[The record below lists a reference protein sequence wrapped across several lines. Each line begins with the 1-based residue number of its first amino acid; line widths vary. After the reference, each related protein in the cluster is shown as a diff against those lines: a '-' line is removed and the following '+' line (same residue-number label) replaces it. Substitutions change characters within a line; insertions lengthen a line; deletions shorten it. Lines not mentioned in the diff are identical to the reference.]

1 MLWRDRF
8 FDKVRGQVISA
19 VLKMIERDRRGEVS
33 KASWIKTIVG
43 SVVMLSSIQE
53 KDTKDEFQLY
63 TTAFEKPFIEAT
75 RQYYQA
81 DSDAFLAQHT
91 LREYM
96 KRVETCLQEES
107 ARVQLYLHRRTEA
120 VVIAECEQTLIV
132 RRRDALAE
140 EFVHLLQNDSFD
152 GTARNQG
159 PGDDARA
166 GGGLKVTAQ
175 RGGSGSI

>member
-1 MLWRDRF
+1 
-8 FDKVRGQVISA
+8 
-19 VLKMIERDRRGEVS
+19 MIERDRRGEVS
-33 KASWIKTIVG
+33 NASWIKTIVG

-63 TTAFEKPFIEAT
+63 TIAFEKPFIEAT

-152 GTARNQG
+152 GAGTLPRVARNRG
-159 PGDDARA
+159 PRRLTRASLCLCVRWASARP
-166 GGGLKVTAQ
+166 
-175 RGGSGSI
+175 S